1 MSFQSPIDARD
12 RYRNLDDLV
21 RLVIDSGEDPLV
33 VARSCGVS
41 PSALVAALPRS
52 YVSRF
57 VPNCESLSPGELML
71 RLASP
76 HALDATIDAL
86 LDPHEESRTRIVLAK
101 DVLSRNS
108 LVGQKTAP
116 ASSRI
121 TLSEDSL
128 RKLVELEQAF
138 LSSPAAPQEIAPE
151 FRSFHKV
158 PESAAPLHDHFV
170 EHANITP
177 GEDAILESWSA
188 PNKKQVRDL
197 EFE

>member
-21 RLVIDSGEDPLV
+21 RLVVESGEDPLV

-52 YVSRF
+52 YVARF
-57 VPNCESLSPGELML
+57 VPNAESLSPGELML

-76 HALDATIDAL
+76 HALDTTIEAI
-86 LDPHEESRTRIVLAK
+86 LDPHEESRTRMVLAR
-101 DVLSRNS
+101 DILSRNS

-121 TLSEDSL
+121 TLSDESL
-128 RKLVELEQAF
+128 KKLVELEQAF
-138 LSSPAAPQEIAPE
+138 LNSPASPQEIAPQ
-151 FRSFHKV
+151 FRPFHKV
-158 PESAAPLHDHFV
+158 SDNQADSTKLHDDLLH
-170 EHANITP
+170 TP
-177 GEDAILESWSA
+177 IGEDTLLESWSA